1 MFSIIFKSKHLYDPK
16 YFKPLIQITRLSIY
30 LSLIYIYIYIIFKS
44 KEDEEE
50 EAEEEEDE
58 GRRR

>member
-16 YFKPLIQITRLSIY
+16 YFKPSIQITRLSIY
-30 LSLIYIYIYIIFKS
+30 LSLIYIYIIFKS